1 MAPTGKQ
8 AELLDHT
15 RSFCAESFGKDQAQE
30 AAQILNLVGKYNG
43 RITSEMLDA
52 TTYTTDEFAQVVGEY
67 QALEARALRQFI
79 TLKPEYRDA
88 YRQIILRP

>member
-1 MAPTGKQ
+1 M
-8 AELLDHT
+8 
-15 RSFCAESFGKDQAQE
+15 S
-30 AAQILNLVGKYNG
+30 KYNG

-88 YRQIILRP
+88 YRQIIH